1 MPRRGGRE
9 GAGAALQGG
18 AAAGAQAEGAA
29 SNTSKCLCLYTFLS
43 SCANTSGGRGTWS
56 TVPGQQ
62 RGAGGPRLPCPSP
75 RFPRPCSPGLS
86 GR

>member
-1 MPRRGGRE
+1 MPGRGGRE

-18 AAAGAQAEGAA
+18 TAAGTQAEGAA
-29 SNTSKCLCLYTFLS
+29 SNTTSVCLYTFLS
-43 SCANTSGGRGTWS
+43 SCANTGGGRGTWS

-75 RFPRPCSPGLS
+75 RFPQPCSPGLS